1 MGYGNNPRPSPQGV
15 KRSPRYAPDLGNQ
28 FASPSVFRKI
38 ISKAMHPKQ
47 LSKFLALVLRHQPQ
61 KLDLKLDRG
70 GWADTE
76 QLIQNMQSR
85 GMNVDLDAIREVVAP
100 TTNNGSNYQKTANA
114 SGLTRGTPSRLTWG
128 SYHRRPCLTL
138 SWYSRPKPA
147 FHPRKS
153 LLPGKRQHVHLS
165 LDQETARQVG
175 QRHGKPIIFT
185 VNTQAMAADGLSFY
199 CSENGVWLTD
209 HVPPKYF
216 IQ

>member
-1 MGYGNNPRPSPQGV
+1 
-15 KRSPRYAPDLGNQ
+15 
-28 FASPSVFRKI
+28 
-38 ISKAMHPKQ
+38 MHPKQ

-61 KLDLKLDRG
+61 KLDLNLDRG

-85 GMNVDLDAIREVVAP
+85 GMNVDLDAIREVVA
-100 TTNNGSNYQKTANA
+100 TNNKQRFKLSEDGKRIRANQGHSIPVDLGLVPQAPPALLYHGTAVQNQH
-114 SGLTRGTPSRLTWG
+114 SILEKG
-128 SYHRRPCLTL
+128 
-138 SWYSRPKPA
+138 
-147 FHPRKS
+147 